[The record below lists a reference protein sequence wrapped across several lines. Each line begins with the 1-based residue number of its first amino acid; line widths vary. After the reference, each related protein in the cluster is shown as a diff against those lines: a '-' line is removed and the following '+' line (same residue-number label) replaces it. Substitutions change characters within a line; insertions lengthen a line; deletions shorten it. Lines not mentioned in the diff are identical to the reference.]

1 MDFNKKFNYE
11 DINMFLP
18 DNFTIGTNEYYQK
31 KFPNLPE
38 EECMKL
44 EILSRVEYDEKAKDE
59 AIVKLI
65 NEQLSFNEKLENEL
79 FERGKPDKKNDLKPV
94 DFKDSNIEL

>member
-18 DNFTIGTNEYYQK
+18 DNFTIGTTEYYHNR
-31 KFPNLPE
+31 FPTLPE

-44 EILSRVEYDEKAKDE
+44 EILSRVEYDEKAKEE
-59 AIVKLI
+59 ALENLI
-65 NEQLSFNEKLENEL
+65 KEQLSFNEKIENEL
-79 FERGKPDKKNDLKPV
+79 YERGKPEKKNELEPV
-94 DFKDSNIEL
+94 DIKDSNIEL